1 MKIIVDAAKLNEAI
15 EQVESLLY
23 AVELKKKQK
32 SLSKKVK
39 KIWNSLDDIRMLS
52 KPDPNEPVDNVR
64 FIHIS
69 EMMQRLEEEC
79 PKVQP

>member
-52 KPDPNEPVDNVR
+52 KPDPNEPVDKVR

>member
-52 KPDPNEPVDNVR
+52 KPDPNEPVDKFR